1 MGSINNENYPP
12 SWKIFLL
19 GLFHILWAILCGML
33 IYQNWP
39 ANGAFDKMDEK
50 NILYLVM
57 LAGAAGSFIH
67 SAGSFISFVGDKK
80 LGATWFWW
88 YILRPLIGMG
98 VALVFFIVFRAGLLS
113 GTNADIN
120 PYGLIALSTLA
131 GMFSDRATL
140 KLKEL
145 FETLFKPDDERKDKL
160 TNIDSTDKDFEDP
173 NSKG

>member
-1 MGSINNENYPP
+1 
-12 SWKIFLL
+12 
-19 GLFHILWAILCGML
+19 L
-33 IYQNWP
+33 IYRNWP
-39 ANGAFDKMDEK
+39 SDGAFDKVDEK

-80 LGATWFWW
+80 LGITWFWW

-98 VALVFFIVFRAGLLS
+98 VALVFFIVFRAGLLA

-120 PYGLIALSTLA
+120 PYGLLALSTLA

-145 FETLFKPDDERKDKL
+145 FETLFKPDDQRKNKLDK
-160 TNIDSTDKDFEDP
+160 NGSSDENFEKAD
-173 NSKG
+173 SKG